1 LIFRLFGTVNDQTL
15 RAESLKLHGV
25 RPGFFG
31 GVYQLPGQADI
42 PVVIDSRLGNDE
54 AGLVPAY

>member
-1 LIFRLFGTVNDQTL
+1 LVFRFFGTVNNQTL
-15 RAESLKLHGV
+15 RIESLKLHGV

-42 PVVIDSRLGNDE
+42 PVVIDPCLGNNE
-54 AGLVPAY
+54 AGFVPAY